1 MKSNVSAKKAP
12 DQVSTTE
19 TGELMG
25 DTKEKNIFLMTRVID
40 LPCRKLFFKQ
50 KEKIGLVF
58 RPDM

>member
-1 MKSNVSAKKAP
+1 MKSNVSAKKAV
-12 DQVSTTE
+12 QVSTTE